1 MLRAIFVIFFF
12 QLLGEALKKFF
23 EMRIPGPVIGL
34 ILLLITLIF
43 LKRFK
48 TTAVNK
54 LKSDVLSTSNYILS
68 YLSLLF
74 VPIGVG
80 VVMHLSYLENN
91 LFKVLVIVFIQLLG
105 EALKK
110 FFEMRIPGPV
120 IGLILLLITLIFLK
134 RFKTTAINKLK
145 SDVLSTSNYILSY
158 LSLLFV
164 PIGVGVVMHL
174 SYLENNLFKVLVI
187 VFISTILTIGLTA
200 FLMEKIN
207 KRINKK

>member
-12 QLLGEALKKFF
+12 QLLGEAIKKFF
-23 EMRIPGPVIGL
+23 EMRIPGPVLGL
-34 ILLLITLIF
+34 ILLLVVLIF

-48 TTAVNK
+48 TAAITN
-54 LKSDVLSTSNYILS
+54 LKEDVINTSNYILN

-91 LFKVLVIVFIQLLG
+91 LFKVLI
-105 EALKK
+105 
-110 FFEMRIPGPV
+110 
-120 IGLILLLITLIFLK
+120 
-134 RFKTTAINKLK
+134 
-145 SDVLSTSNYILSY
+145 
-158 LSLLFV
+158 
-164 PIGVGVVMHL
+164 
-174 SYLENNLFKVLVI
+174 I

>member
-1 MLRAIFVIFFF
+1 MLRGIFVIFFF
-12 QLLGEALKKFF
+12 QLLGETLKKFF

-34 ILLLITLIF
+34 ILLLMTLIF

-48 TTAVNK
+48 MSAVNN
-54 LKSDVLSTSNYILS
+54 LKTDVINTSNYILS

-91 LFKVLVIVFIQLLG
+91 LFKVLI
-105 EALKK
+105 
-110 FFEMRIPGPV
+110 
-120 IGLILLLITLIFLK
+120 
-134 RFKTTAINKLK
+134 
-145 SDVLSTSNYILSY
+145 
-158 LSLLFV
+158 
-164 PIGVGVVMHL
+164 
-174 SYLENNLFKVLVI
+174 I

-200 FLMEKIN
+200 YLMEKIN

>member
-1 MLRAIFVIFFF
+1 MLRAIFIIFFF
-12 QLLGEALKKFF
+12 QLLGEAIKKFF
-23 EMRIPGPVIGL
+23 EMRIPGPVLGL
-34 ILLLITLIF
+34 ILLLFVLIF

-48 TTAVNK
+48 TAAITN
-54 LKSDVLSTSNYILS
+54 LKDDVINTSNYILN

-91 LFKVLVIVFIQLLG
+91 LFKVLI
-105 EALKK
+105 
-110 FFEMRIPGPV
+110 
-120 IGLILLLITLIFLK
+120 
-134 RFKTTAINKLK
+134 
-145 SDVLSTSNYILSY
+145 
-158 LSLLFV
+158 
-164 PIGVGVVMHL
+164 
-174 SYLENNLFKVLVI
+174 I

>member
-23 EMRIPGPVIGL
+23 EMLIPGPVIGL

-48 TTAVNK
+48 TRAINN
-54 LKSDVLSTSNYILS
+54 LKSDVLNTSNYILS

-91 LFKVLVIVFIQLLG
+91 LFKVLI
-105 EALKK
+105 
-110 FFEMRIPGPV
+110 
-120 IGLILLLITLIFLK
+120 
-134 RFKTTAINKLK
+134 
-145 SDVLSTSNYILSY
+145 
-158 LSLLFV
+158 
-164 PIGVGVVMHL
+164 
-174 SYLENNLFKVLVI
+174 I
-187 VFISTILTIGLTA
+187 VFISTVLTIGITA

>member
-12 QLLGEALKKFF
+12 QLLGETLKKFF

-34 ILLLITLIF
+34 IILLMTLIF

-48 TTAVNK
+48 MSAVNN
-54 LKSDVLSTSNYILS
+54 LKTDVINTSNYILS

-91 LFKVLVIVFIQLLG
+91 LFKVLI
-105 EALKK
+105 
-110 FFEMRIPGPV
+110 
-120 IGLILLLITLIFLK
+120 
-134 RFKTTAINKLK
+134 
-145 SDVLSTSNYILSY
+145 
-158 LSLLFV
+158 
-164 PIGVGVVMHL
+164 
-174 SYLENNLFKVLVI
+174 I

-200 FLMEKIN
+200 YLMEKIN

>member
-12 QLLGEALKKFF
+12 QLLGEALKQFF

-43 LKRFK
+43 LKRYK
-48 TTAVNK
+48 TRAINN
-54 LKSDVLSTSNYILS
+54 LKSDVLNTSNYILS

-91 LFKVLVIVFIQLLG
+91 LFKVLI
-105 EALKK
+105 
-110 FFEMRIPGPV
+110 
-120 IGLILLLITLIFLK
+120 
-134 RFKTTAINKLK
+134 
-145 SDVLSTSNYILSY
+145 
-158 LSLLFV
+158 
-164 PIGVGVVMHL
+164 
-174 SYLENNLFKVLVI
+174 I
-187 VFISTILTIGLTA
+187 VFISTILTIGITA

>member
-23 EMRIPGPVIGL
+23 EMRIPGPEIGL

-48 TTAVNK
+48 TRAISN

-91 LFKVLVIVFIQLLG
+91 LFKVLI
-105 EALKK
+105 
-110 FFEMRIPGPV
+110 
-120 IGLILLLITLIFLK
+120 
-134 RFKTTAINKLK
+134 
-145 SDVLSTSNYILSY
+145 
-158 LSLLFV
+158 
-164 PIGVGVVMHL
+164 
-174 SYLENNLFKVLVI
+174 I
-187 VFISTILTIGLTA
+187 VFISTVLTIGITA

>member
-12 QLLGEALKKFF
+12 QLLGEAIKKFF
-23 EMRIPGPVIGL
+23 EMRIPGPVLGL
-34 ILLLITLIF
+34 ILLLIVLIF

-48 TTAVNK
+48 TAAITN
-54 LKSDVLSTSNYILS
+54 LKEDVINTSNYILN

-91 LFKVLVIVFIQLLG
+91 LFKVLI
-105 EALKK
+105 
-110 FFEMRIPGPV
+110 
-120 IGLILLLITLIFLK
+120 
-134 RFKTTAINKLK
+134 
-145 SDVLSTSNYILSY
+145 
-158 LSLLFV
+158 
-164 PIGVGVVMHL
+164 
-174 SYLENNLFKVLVI
+174 I

>member
-23 EMRIPGPVIGL
+23 EMLIPGPVIGL

-48 TTAVNK
+48 TTIVNK
-54 LKSDVLSTSNYILS
+54 LRN
-68 YLSLLF
+68 
-74 VPIGVG
+74 
-80 VVMHLSYLENN
+80 
-91 LFKVLVIVFIQLLG
+91 
-105 EALKK
+105 
-110 FFEMRIPGPV
+110 
-120 IGLILLLITLIFLK
+120 
-134 RFKTTAINKLK
+134 
-145 SDVLSTSNYILSY
+145 DVLSTSNYILSY

>member
-1 MLRAIFVIFFF
+1 MLRAIFIIFFF
-12 QLLGEALKKFF
+12 QLLGEAIKKFF
-23 EMRIPGPVIGL
+23 EMRIAGPVLGL
-34 ILLLITLIF
+34 ILLLVVLIF

-48 TTAVNK
+48 TAAITN
-54 LKSDVLSTSNYILS
+54 LKEDVINTSNYILN

-91 LFKVLVIVFIQLLG
+91 LFKVLI
-105 EALKK
+105 
-110 FFEMRIPGPV
+110 
-120 IGLILLLITLIFLK
+120 
-134 RFKTTAINKLK
+134 
-145 SDVLSTSNYILSY
+145 
-158 LSLLFV
+158 
-164 PIGVGVVMHL
+164 
-174 SYLENNLFKVLVI
+174 I

>member
-1 MLRAIFVIFFF
+1 
-12 QLLGEALKKFF
+12 
-23 EMRIPGPVIGL
+23 MRIPGPVLGL

-48 TTAVNK
+48 TTIVNK
-54 LKSDVLSTSNYILS
+54 LRN
-68 YLSLLF
+68 
-74 VPIGVG
+74 
-80 VVMHLSYLENN
+80 
-91 LFKVLVIVFIQLLG
+91 
-105 EALKK
+105 
-110 FFEMRIPGPV
+110 
-120 IGLILLLITLIFLK
+120 
-134 RFKTTAINKLK
+134 
-145 SDVLSTSNYILSY
+145 DVLSTSNYILSY